1 MPPQSMYFYIECF
14 LHNIAFI
21 IEYCKWY
28 RKMLGDRGAD
38 QGCKAF
44 PVQSMEIFSTC
55 FSARWRSNSRSIL
68 LHKRSCTNG
77 FRLKFIV
84 MENSWV
90 IAEWF
95 WIKEMSTSHWQISE
109 FSILY
114 LLQYKKGHSLRTDV
128 CWQKKKSIRLCA
140 SGPAEQL
147 SISVLAEQLSVIE
160 VGVKKLH
167 VV

>member
-1 MPPQSMYFYIECF
+1 
-14 LHNIAFI
+14 
-21 IEYCKWY
+21 
-28 RKMLGDRGAD
+28 MLGDRETGWLS
-38 QGCKAF
+38 QGCQGCEVVPA
-44 PVQSMEIFSTC
+44 QSTKNFLTY
-55 FSARWRSNSRSIL
+55 FSARWRSSSHSIL
-68 LHKRSCTNG
+68 LHKRSCTIG
-77 FRLKFIV
+77 FRLELIITY
-84 MENSWV
+84 NSWV
-90 IAEWF
+90 IAKSF